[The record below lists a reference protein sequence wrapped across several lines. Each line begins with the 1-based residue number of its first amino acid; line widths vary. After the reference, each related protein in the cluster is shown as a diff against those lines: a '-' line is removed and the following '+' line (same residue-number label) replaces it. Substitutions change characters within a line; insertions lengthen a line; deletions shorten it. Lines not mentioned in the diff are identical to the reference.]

1 MTEQQK
7 APDQDATNEED
18 PRKQLW
24 VRVSVAGGLI
34 GLLLGGLA
42 VFDHLSR
49 PPAPAEI
56 ALPTKPIAPA
66 QVVPEAGRDAP
77 PDVVRAGSETAEKAP
92 AEEAP
97 AEAEGSA
104 PPKLPEGDRAA
115 PAGKLAEGT
124 RPLLKAPAPAGANPV
139 PPAEAVRKPGPRSEE
154 VPRTAHS
161 PAVPPP
167 SSAVPAPVSAPV
179 PAPAGAPVSAA
190 RPAAVAQV
198 PATQAPARP
207 AAPEALATPATG
219 KSEVSQA
226 YMLQFGFFSNVATA
240 ENLRARLA
248 QAGIPSQLE
257 TRVVV
262 GPFADRKDALLAQTR
277 LREKGIDIGT
287 LVSLG
292 R

>member
-1 MTEQQK
+1 MTEEQK

-77 PDVVRAGSETAEKAP
+77 PDMLRAASETAEKAP

-115 PAGKLAEGT
+115 PTGKLAEGT
-124 RPLLKAPAPAGANPV
+124 RPVLRAPAPAGVSPAQPV
-139 PPAEAVRKPGPRSEE
+139 DAARKPVSRSDE

-161 PAVPPP
+161 PAVPQP
-167 SSAVPAPVSAPV
+167 SAAAPAPVSAPV
-179 PAPAGAPVSAA
+179 PAPAGAVTSAV
-190 RPAAVAQV
+190 RPAAVVSA
-198 PATQAPARP
+198 PATQAPAP
-207 AAPEALATPATG
+207 QVAPTALSTPAP
-219 KSEVSQA
+219 A
-226 YMLQFGFFSNVATA
+226 YVLQFGVFSSVATA

-262 GPFADRKDALLAQTR
+262 GPFADRKDALAAQAR
-277 LREKGIDIGT
+277 LRDKGIDVGT
-287 LVSLG
+287 LTPLG